1 MAHLFE
7 GPVYVGGGCRQAELG
22 QELHG
27 PVVDPSRFRVALARR
42 VLQHQTVAA
51 HTLTPKH
58 PRTQASTH
66 ARTHARKNARTY
78 ARARAHTHTHTGQ
91 MSRSRRT
98 TAHDAGQT
106 QGDTDES
113 GAHETGVQSGH
124 GARARSTARL
134 SWSRHPF
141 SQLFSGRLSGVVDAH
156 WITRRSCASDC
167 SSGAPP
173 SERGATR
180 TSSLL
185 SSCETS
191 ETKSTSP
198 LLSPSS
204 SSSTLIR

>member
-78 ARARAHTHTHTGQ
+78 ARARTHTHTHGTNV
-91 MSRSRRT
+91 T
-98 TAHDAGQT
+98 
-106 QGDTDES
+106 
-113 GAHETGVQSGH
+113 
-124 GARARSTARL
+124 
-134 SWSRHPF
+134 F
-141 SQLFSGRLSGVVDAH
+141 SPDNC
-156 WITRRSCASDC
+156 T
-167 SSGAPP
+167 
-173 SERGATR
+173 
-180 TSSLL
+180 
-185 SSCETS
+185 
-191 ETKSTSP
+191 
-198 LLSPSS
+198 
-204 SSSTLIR
+204 